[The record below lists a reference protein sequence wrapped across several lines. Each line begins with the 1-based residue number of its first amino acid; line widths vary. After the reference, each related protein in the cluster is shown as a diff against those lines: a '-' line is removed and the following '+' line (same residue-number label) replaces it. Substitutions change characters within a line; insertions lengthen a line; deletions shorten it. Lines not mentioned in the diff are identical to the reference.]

1 MYETPILTETFGL
14 ARINAFLKE
23 PYEAIAKRDL
33 LNTLIP
39 IKFEKNTLI
48 NSFLDAN
55 RMSKIVTKIKTTE
68 QASLGF
74 ISELSTIDLLS
85 KYQNINSI
93 FVLSDKLKNASP
105 EALEKSLQSTNQRM
119 GDFYVDLTNQSKYFD
134 IKHGNMLIT
143 NNNSVQEFSQEN
155 ILNKSIDERT
165 YIKVSKELFQRYCDG
180 PLLNKTIKD
189 NILGIIDILES
200 NLPFVEKLH
209 KKNDIIFNMYQ
220 KFDIPGFHP
229 SLHFIKS
236 HSSGNTIDSEMPLK
250 EKLKPNVQKFLTKI
264 LQQNFLLI
272 CINLNG
278 QFLKK
283 I

>member
-1 MYETPILTETFGL
+1 MT
-14 ARINAFLKE
+14 
-23 PYEAIAKRDL
+23 IAKRDL

-155 ILNKSIDERT
+155 LLNKSIDERT
-165 YIKVSKELFQRYCDG
+165 YIKVSKELFQRYC
-180 PLLNKTIKD
+180 
-189 NILGIIDILES
+189 EVRS
-200 NLPFVEKLH
+200 
-209 KKNDIIFNMYQ
+209 
-220 KFDIPGFHP
+220 
-229 SLHFIKS
+229 
-236 HSSGNTIDSEMPLK
+236 
-250 EKLKPNVQKFLTKI
+250 
-264 LQQNFLLI
+264 
-272 CINLNG
+272 
-278 QFLKK
+278 
-283 I
+283 